1 MLLELKQS
9 LKLSQQLVITQQIQ
23 QAIKLLQLTH
33 LELVTEVQQEMVE
46 NPTLEEQPGTTP
58 DTAVLSEMRDA
69 KVEDRSSEQ
78 ESGADGGDKIDWE
91 SFLSGYTSSSPRTG
105 PRVAN
110 YEDLPPIE
118 ANLVAADSLADH
130 LMWQLQMQSAT
141 DDELAAARTI
151 IHNLDHRGYLTV
163 SLEAVAE
170 QADVDMDSVEGAQE
184 IVLSLDPL
192 GAGARDLSECLLVQ
206 ARLMN
211 PEDPFLPEIIKRHLT
226 NIEKRNYNAIARD
239 LGIDLEDAIEYHR
252 MIQKLEPIPGR
263 NFAST
268 DGQYITPDIYVTKI
282 GNEWHIVLNEDGLPK
297 LRVSPYYERLLKG
310 GNASK
315 EDLDYVKGR
324 IQSAAFLIQSI
335 HRRQRTIYR
344 VMKSILEKQMDFFEH
359 GVSRLRPMVLR
370 DVAEDIG
377 VHESTVSRATTN
389 KYVQCPQGVLEL
401 KFFFNAAIPKV
412 GGGDVASEAVK
423 SRIRQLISKEDPKK
437 PLSDQALVELLR
449 AEGLKVARRT
459 VAKYRDEQGILPSS
473 KRKSVF

>member
-46 NPTLEEQPGTTP
+46 NPTLEEQPGTSP
-58 DTAVLSEMRDA
+58 DPAVLSEMRDA
-69 KVEDRSSEQ
+69 QSEDRSRDQ

-91 SFLSGYTSSSPRTG
+91 SFLSGYTSSPRTG
-105 PRVAN
+105 PREAN

-118 ANLVAADSLADH
+118 ASLVASDSLADH

-163 SLEAVAE
+163 ELESVAE
-170 QADVDMDSVEGAQE
+170 QAGVDMDAVEGAQE

-192 GAGARDLSECLLVQ
+192 GCGARDLAGCLLVQ

-211 PEDPFLPEIIKRHLT
+211 PEDPFLPQIIERHLV

-239 LGIDLEDAIEYHR
+239 LGIEKEDAIEYHR

-282 GNEWHIVLNEDGLPK
+282 GTEWHIILNEDGLPK
-297 LRVSPYYERLLKG
+297 MRVSPYYQRMLEG
-310 GNASK
+310 GKASK
-315 EDLDYVKGR
+315 EDRDYIKGR

-335 HRRQRTIYR
+335 HRRQRTIYK
-344 VMKSILEKQMDFFEH
+344 VMKSILEKQKPFFEH
-359 GVSRLRPMVLR
+359 GVSHLKPMVLR

-423 SRIRQLISKEDPKK
+423 NRIRQLISKEDSKN
-437 PLSDQALVELLR
+437 PLSDQALVEMLR
-449 AEGLKVARRT
+449 IEGLKVARRT

>member
-9 LKLSQQLVITQQIQ
+9 LKLTQQQVITQQIQ

-46 NPTLEEQPGTTP
+46 NPTLEEQPGTSP
-58 DTAVLSEMRDA
+58 DPAVLSEMRDA
-69 KVEDRSSEQ
+69 QVPDRSKEA
-78 ESGADGGDKIDWE
+78 ESGADGGDKIDWD
-91 SFLSGYTSSSPRTG
+91 SFLAGYTSAPRTG
-105 PRVAN
+105 PRAGN
-110 YEDLPPIE
+110 FEDLPPIE
-118 ANLVAADSLADH
+118 TNLVAADSLADH

-141 DDELAAARTI
+141 NDELAAARVI

-163 SLEAVAE
+163 GLDAVAE
-170 QADVDMDSVEGAQE
+170 QAGVDMDSVEGAQE
-184 IVLSLDPL
+184 IVLAMDPL
-192 GAGARDLSECLLVQ
+192 GCGARDLAECLLVQ
-206 ARLMN
+206 VRLVN
-211 PEDPFLPEIIKRHLT
+211 PEDPFLPQIVTRHLG

-263 NFAST
+263 NFVST
-268 DGQYITPDIYVTKI
+268 EGQYITPDIYVVKI

-297 LRVSPYYERLLKG
+297 LRISPYYKRMLDSE
-310 GNASK
+310 NATK
-315 EDLDYVKGR
+315 EDRDYIKGR
-324 IQSAAFLIQSI
+324 LQSAAFLIQSI

-344 VMKSILEKQMDFFEH
+344 VVKSILDKQMDFFEH
-359 GVSRLRPMVLR
+359 GVSRLKPMVLR

-401 KFFFNAAIPKV
+401 KFFFNAAIPRV

-423 SRIRQLISKEDPKK
+423 SRIRQLISKEDQKK
-437 PLSDQALVELLR
+437 PLSDQALVEVLR
-449 AEGLKVARRT
+449 GEGLKVARRT

>member
-46 NPTLEEQPGTTP
+46 NPTLEEQPGTSP
-58 DTAVLSEMRDA
+58 DPAVLSEMRDA
-69 KVEDRSSEQ
+69 RSDDRSQEQ
-78 ESGADGGDKIDWE
+78 EAGADGGDKIDWE
-91 SFLSGYTSSSPRTG
+91 SFLSGYTSSPRTG
-105 PRVAN
+105 PRVSS

-118 ANLVAADSLADH
+118 ASLVAADSLADH
-130 LMWQLQMQSAT
+130 LLWQLQMQSAT
-141 DDELAAARTI
+141 DDEHAAARTI

-163 SLEAVAE
+163 DLEAVAE
-170 QADVDMDSVEGAQE
+170 QAGVDMDAVEGAQE
-184 IVLSLDPL
+184 IILSLDPL
-192 GAGARDLSECLLVQ
+192 GCGAQDLSECLLVQ

-211 PEDPFLPEIIKRHLT
+211 PEDPFLPQIIQRHLP

-268 DGQYITPDIYVTKI
+268 DGQYITPDIYVMKI

-297 LRVSPYYERLLKG
+297 LRVSPYYERMLRG
-310 GNASK
+310 GVASK
-315 EDLDYVKGR
+315 EDRDYIKGR
-324 IQSAAFLIQSI
+324 MQSAAFLIQSI

-344 VMKSILEKQMDFFEH
+344 VMKSILDKQMDFFEH
-359 GVSRLRPMVLR
+359 GVSHLKPMVLR

-389 KYVQCPQGVLEL
+389 KYLQCPQGVLEL

-423 SRIRQLISKEDPKK
+423 SRIRLLISREDPKN
-437 PLSDQALVELLR
+437 PLSDQALVEMLR
-449 AEGLKVARRT
+449 GEGLKVARRT

>member
-9 LKLSQQLVITQQIQ
+9 LKLTQQLVITQQIQ

-46 NPTLEEQPGTTP
+46 NPTLEEQPGTSSDP
-58 DTAVLSEMRDA
+58 AELSEMRDA
-69 KVEDRSSEQ
+69 QVPDRSKEH
-78 ESGADGGDKIDWE
+78 ESGSDGGEKIDWD
-91 SFLSGYTSSSPRTG
+91 SFLSGYTSSPRTG
-105 PRVAN
+105 PRAGN
-110 YEDLPPIE
+110 FEDLPPIE

-141 DDELAAARTI
+141 DEELAAARVL
-151 IHNLDHRGYLTV
+151 IHNLDHRGYLMV
-163 SLEAVAE
+163 GLEAVAE
-170 QADVDMDSVEGAQE
+170 QAGVHMDSVEGAHQ
-184 IVLSLDPL
+184 IVLAMDPL
-192 GAGARDLSECLLVQ
+192 GCGARDLAECLLVQ
-206 ARLMN
+206 VRLMN
-211 PEDPFLPEIIKRHLT
+211 PEDPFLPQIVQRHLP

-263 NFAST
+263 NFVST
-268 DGQYITPDIYVTKI
+268 DGQYITPDIYVVKI
-282 GNEWHIVLNEDGLPK
+282 GREWHIVLNEDGLPK
-297 LRVSPYYERLLKG
+297 LRISPYYKRMLDSES
-310 GNASK
+310 ASK
-315 EDLDYVKGR
+315 EDRDYIKGR
-324 IQSAAFLIQSI
+324 LQSAAFLIQSI

-344 VMKSILEKQMDFFEH
+344 VVKSILDKQMDFFEH
-359 GVSRLRPMVLR
+359 GVSRLKPMVLR

-401 KFFFNAAIPKV
+401 KFFFNAAIPCV

-423 SRIRQLISKEDPKK
+423 SRIRQMISHEDVKK

-449 AEGLKVARRT
+449 GEGLKVARRT

>member
-9 LKLSQQLVITQQIQ
+9 LKLTQQLVITQQIQ

-46 NPTLEEQPGTTP
+46 NPTLEEVPGTTP
-58 DTAVLSEMRDA
+58 DTVILSEMRDA
-69 KVEDRSSEQ
+69 QIPDRSKDQ

-91 SFLSGYTSSSPRTG
+91 SFLSGYTSSPRTG
-105 PRVAN
+105 PRAGN

-118 ANLVAADSLADH
+118 ANLVAADSLAHH

-141 DDELAAARTI
+141 DEELAAARTI
-151 IHNLDHRGYLTV
+151 IHNLDHRGYLTID
-163 SLEAVAE
+163 LEAVAE
-170 QADVDMDSVEGAQE
+170 QSDVDMDSVEGAQE

-192 GAGARDLSECLLVQ
+192 GCGARDLAECLLVQ
-206 ARLMN
+206 VKLMN
-211 PEDPFLPEIIKRHLT
+211 PEDPFLPLIVQRHLP

-239 LGIDLEDAIEYHR
+239 LGIELEDAIEYHR

-263 NFAST
+263 NFVST
-268 DGQYITPDIYVTKI
+268 DGQYITPDIYVMKI

-297 LRVSPYYERLLKG
+297 LRVSPYYERMLRG
-310 GNASK
+310 GVASK
-315 EDLDYVKGR
+315 EDRDYIKGR
-324 IQSAAFLIQSI
+324 LQSAAFLIQSI

-344 VMKSILEKQMDFFEH
+344 VMKSILDKQMDFFEH
-359 GVSRLRPMVLR
+359 GVSHLKPMVLR

-389 KYVQCPQGVLEL
+389 KYLQCPQGVLEL

-423 SRIRQLISKEDPKK
+423 SRIRLLISREDPKN
-437 PLSDQALVELLR
+437 PLSDQALVEMLR
-449 AEGLKVARRT
+449 GEGLKVARRT

>member
-46 NPTLEEQPGTTP
+46 NPTLEEQPGTTT
-58 DTAVLSEMRDA
+58 DTAVSSEIRDA
-69 KVEDRSSEQ
+69 QVPDRSSDHEPG
-78 ESGADGGDKIDWE
+78 SDGGDKIDWE
-91 SFLSGYTSSSPRTG
+91 SFLSGYTSGQRTG
-105 PRVAN
+105 PRAGN

-118 ANLVAADSLADH
+118 ANMVRAESLADH
-130 LMWQLQMQSAT
+130 LLWQLQMQSAT
-141 DDELAAARTI
+141 DDEHAAARAI
-151 IHNLDHRGYLTV
+151 IHNLDHRGYLTTD
-163 SLEAVAE
+163 LESIA
-170 QADVDMDSVEGAQE
+170 QQIDVHMDSVEGALE

-192 GAGARDLSECLLVQ
+192 GCGARGLSECLLIQV
-206 ARLMN
+206 RLMN
-211 PEDPFLPEIIKRHLT
+211 PEDPFLPEIVQRHLP
-226 NIEKRNYNAIARD
+226 NIEKRNYNAIAKD

-263 NFAST
+263 NFVST
-268 DGQYITPDIYVTKI
+268 DGQYITPDISVVKI
-282 GNEWHIVLNEDGLPK
+282 GTEWHIVLNEDGLPK

-315 EDLDYVKGR
+315 SDLDYVKGR

-359 GVSRLRPMVLR
+359 GVSRLKPMVLR

-423 SRIRQLISKEDPKK
+423 SRIRQMISMENQKK
-437 PLSDQALVELLR
+437 PLSDQALVDLLR
-449 AEGLKVARRT
+449 GEGLKVARRT

>member
-23 QAIKLLQLTH
+23 QAIRLLQLTH

-46 NPTLEEQPGTTP
+46 NPTLEEKPGTSSDP
-58 DTAVLSEMRDA
+58 AEVSELRDA
-69 KVEDRSSEQ
+69 QVPDRSKDH
-78 ESGADGGDKIDWE
+78 ESGSDGGDKIDWE
-91 SFLSGYTSSSPRTG
+91 SFLSGYTSGQRTG
-105 PRVAN
+105 PSAGN

-118 ANLVAADSLADH
+118 ANLVQADSLADH
-130 LMWQLQMQSAT
+130 LLWQLQMQSAT
-141 DDELAAARTI
+141 DDEHAAARTI

-163 SLEAVAE
+163 ELEAIAE
-170 QADVDMDSVEGAQE
+170 QAGVDMDSVEGAQE

-192 GAGARDLSECLLVQ
+192 GCGARDLREVLLVQ
-206 ARLMN
+206 VKLMN
-211 PEDPFLPEIIKRHLT
+211 PEDPFLPQIITDHLG

-239 LGIDLEDAIEYHR
+239 LGIDLEDAVEYHR

-263 NFAST
+263 NFVST

-297 LRVSPYYERLLKG
+297 MRVSPYYERMLRG
-310 GNASK
+310 GNAKK
-315 EDLDYVKGR
+315 EDLDYIKGR

-359 GVSRLRPMVLR
+359 GVSRLKPMVLR
-370 DVAEDIG
+370 DVAEDIE

-389 KYVQCPQGVLEL
+389 KWVQCPHGVLEL
-401 KFFFNAAIPKV
+401 KYFFNAAIPKV

-423 SRIRQLISKEDPKK
+423 SRIRQLISREDQKQ

-449 AEGLKVARRT
+449 TEGLKVARRT

-473 KRKSVF
+473 RRKSVF

>member
-46 NPTLEEQPGTTP
+46 NPTLEEQPGTTT
-58 DTAVLSEMRDA
+58 DTAVSSEIRDA
-69 KVEDRSSEQ
+69 QVPDRSSDH
-78 ESGADGGDKIDWE
+78 ESGSDGGDKIDWD
-91 SFLSGYTSSSPRTG
+91 SFLAGYTSGQRTG
-105 PRVAN
+105 PSAGN

-118 ANLVAADSLADH
+118 ANMVRAESLADH
-130 LMWQLQMQSAT
+130 LLWQLQMQSAT
-141 DDELAAARTI
+141 DDEHSAARAI
-151 IHNLDHRGYLTV
+151 IHNLDHRGYLTAD
-163 SLEAVAE
+163 LESIA
-170 QADVDMDSVEGAQE
+170 QQIDVHMDSVEGALE

-192 GAGARDLSECLLVQ
+192 GCGARDLSECLLIQV
-206 ARLMN
+206 RLMN
-211 PEDPFLPEIIKRHLT
+211 PEDPFLPEIVQRHLP
-226 NIEKRNYNAIARD
+226 NIEKRNYNAIAKD

-263 NFAST
+263 NFVST
-268 DGQYITPDIYVTKI
+268 DGQYITPDISVVKI
-282 GNEWHIVLNEDGLPK
+282 GTEWHIVLNEDGLPK

-315 EDLDYVKGR
+315 SDLDYVKGR

-359 GVSRLRPMVLR
+359 GVSRLKPMVLR

-423 SRIRQLISKEDPKK
+423 SRIRQLISMENQKK
-437 PLSDQALVELLR
+437 PLSDQALVDLLR
-449 AEGLKVARRT
+449 GEGLKVARRT

>member
-46 NPTLEEQPGTTP
+46 NPTLEEQPGTSP
-58 DTAVLSEMRDA
+58 DPAVLSEMRDA
-69 KVEDRSSEQ
+69 RSDDRSQEQ
-78 ESGADGGDKIDWE
+78 EAGADGGDKIDWE
-91 SFLSGYTSSSPRTG
+91 SFLSGYTSSPRTG
-105 PRVAN
+105 PRVSS

-118 ANLVAADSLADH
+118 ASLVAADSLADH
-130 LMWQLQMQSAT
+130 LLWQLQMQSAT
-141 DDELAAARTI
+141 DDEHAAARTI

-163 SLEAVAE
+163 DLEAVAE
-170 QADVDMDSVEGAQE
+170 QAGVDMDAVEGAQE
-184 IVLSLDPL
+184 IILSLDPL
-192 GAGARDLSECLLVQ
+192 GCGAQDLSECLLVQ

-211 PEDPFLPEIIKRHLT
+211 PEDPFLPQIIQRHLP

-268 DGQYITPDIYVTKI
+268 DGQYITPDIYVMKI

-297 LRVSPYYERLLKG
+297 LRVSPYYQRMLEG
-310 GNASK
+310 GKASK
-315 EDLDYVKGR
+315 EDRDYIKGR

-335 HRRQRTIYR
+335 HRRQRTIYK
-344 VMKSILEKQMDFFEH
+344 VMKSILEKQMPFFEG
-359 GVSRLRPMVLR
+359 GVSQLKPMVLR

-423 SRIRQLISKEDPKK
+423 SRIRQMISKEDPKK